1 MAIERLRRFNE
12 LDPDVEADQAYARR
26 LKTMLSG
33 PTCPSGHSWQK
44 YGLLQKNRRI
54 RCIECRRLSVL
65 AAARKR
71 RALETLAGGDV

>member
-26 LKTMLSG
+26 LKVMLCG
-33 PTCPSGHSWQK
+33 PVCPSGHSWLK

-54 RCIECRRLSVL
+54 RCVECRRLSVL
-65 AAARKR
+65 KAARKR